1 MGEPFYPFTFLHE
14 LYNFRTCNFPDVKH
28 LMLLHVPDI
37 LTPEQITDFRRKL
50 DAADWTDGRET
61 VGSQGAQVKRN
72 LQLPETSSLRKELGE
87 EVLSA
92 LAKNPLYHAATLPA
106 RTLAPRFN
114 RYEGGGHY
122 GFHVDGAVMS
132 LPASSASGGGHPQD
146 AGHLRSDIS
155 CTLFLSEPDEY
166 DGGELLI
173 NDTYGEHEVKL
184 PAGHLIIYPSSSLH
198 QVEPVT
204 RGTRLACFFWVQ
216 SLIRDE
222 GQRQL
227 LFGLDTSIQT
237 LTAENANRV
246 AILQL
251 TGTYHNLLRRW
262 AEP

>member
-1 MGEPFYPFTFLHE
+1 
-14 LYNFRTCNFPDVKH
+14 
-28 LMLLHVPDI
+28 MLLHVPNI
-37 LTPEQITDFRRKL
+37 LSAEQVKDFRRKL

-61 VGSQGAQVKRN
+61 VGPQGAQVKRN
-72 LQLPETSSLRKELGE
+72 LQLPETSVLRKTLGD

-132 LPASSASGGGHPQD
+132 LPATSAQ
-146 AGHLRSDIS
+146 AAANLRSDIS
-155 CTLFLSEPDEY
+155 CTLFLCEPDEY

-173 NDTYGEHEVKL
+173 NDTYGQHEVKL
-184 PAGHLIIYPSSSLH
+184 PAGDLIIYPSGSLH

-204 RGTRLACFFWVQ
+204 RGTRIACFFWVQ

-227 LFGLDTSIQT
+227 LFDLDTSIQA
-237 LTAENANRV
+237 LTAENANRA

-251 TGTYHNLLRRW
+251 TSTYHNLLRRW